1 MILEETLIYHG
12 TIFPRVKTTTKKW
25 LYRKKESTTY
35 FIKKKKKRKIL
46 PIMVIF
52 LQLINVPTFIRM
64 ILIGF
69 HFCLKLVSLSRH
81 KIFDLTKYVGKLS
94 GRSLM

>member
-1 MILEETLIYHG
+1 
-12 TIFPRVKTTTKKW
+12 
-25 LYRKKESTTY
+25 
-35 FIKKKKKRKIL
+35 
-46 PIMVIF
+46 MVIF
-52 LQLINVPTFIRM
+52 LQLINVPTFIRI

-81 KIFDLTKYVGKLS
+81 KIFDLTKYAGKLS